1 MGALLSALG
10 ITSELIVVGAGLYEI
25 GGAIVDAFS
34 EDPPPASTAVSATT
48 NDALLQEIATAQRKI
63 LLHWGMSQDSY
74 RQLVG
79 AP

>member
-10 ITSELIVVGAGLYEI
+10 ISSELVIVGTGLYEV
-25 GGAIVDAFS
+25 GGAIINAFS
-34 EDPPPASTAVSATT
+34 TDAPDETTAGSAP
-48 NDALLQEIATAQRKI
+48 NNAALLQEIATAQRRI
-63 LLHWGMSQDSY
+63 LLHWGMSQDAY